1 MKQIIKK
8 TAAFLLSFS
17 LIFSVFVFNF
27 SALTPEKFVI
37 NECDS
42 LEGWVGSNL
51 QPTNDQAQ
59 ACNSAAAISRNSN
72 YGVFIGG
79 YEPAEPIDISDYTYI
94 EWDMMFMLN
103 GDTTGAMWE
112 QILAAYS
119 STGTNNTLFLRLSS
133 NGNKSERAIWRSSA
147 IEVTQPYANKNWF
160 HFKAAID
167 NPNDAGTFDPAKM
180 TEFYFTTCD
189 AGETYFDKSIGSG
202 VIRIDNIYATGLKE
216 QPVVPGDANGDG
228 VTDLL
233 DLIRIKKYLAG
244 TVSEISAG
252 ADMNSNGI
260 VNNFDMVC
268 LRKLLLGVDYTSDV
282 EPVETVT
289 ITDCETEDGWT
300 QESNNTGLELQPGR
314 GVGGTGAIYAYG
326 GYGALRKI
334 TYTLNTPI
342 DLSGTATL
350 EWDQYTVVQSGENLG
365 MEQFETV
372 YKAYKDYAAVA
383 VSDGAVEVAFS
394 VSKWQVGEPG
404 EGNYRHIAVSLADSG
419 LNLANIESITF
430 YTLPQ
435 NVGQLDTS
443 VPTAVFRFDNI
454 IATSNPVTPNFI
466 ESEEPEVPEEP
477 TIPDIVITPC
487 DSTDGWEAESS
498 ATGLTISPTNGIDGG
513 AAIYAAGGYG
523 ALRKITYTLSSV
535 LDLTNNSTLE
545 WDQYTV
551 VQGGDNNGLEQF
563 MAVYESYQDYAA
575 VAVSDG
581 TETVEFKINKWEI
594 GEVGARNFRHI
605 AVSLADSGLDLSNIV
620 SVSFYTLPNG
630 VGSPVTT
637 VPSAIFRFDNIIA
650 TANTVTPNWSGSSS
664 VPDDDNIPDVDISK
678 CEDKTG
684 WSYANGDNNI
694 INGTNLGIDGTYVS
708 VATGFGAL
716 RELKFT
722 PTVPLDLTDTPS
734 VEWDMVITETSN
746 GLEYFYAAAEAYSA
760 SAGIKVSDGSNTVLV
775 GVDEWEVGT
784 PDANKW
790 RHIAA
795 SLAGKG
801 LNLSNI
807 VSLTFVT
814 CPVGQSADSTLS
826 DNVIYRLD
834 NIIATNNTVEP
845 NWEGSGDNT
854 GTAFMP
860 SLFGNGMIF
869 QQNKDMNL
877 WGITDQPNES
887 VEAKLYKGAQLVE
900 TQTAVSD
907 SDGNWSLAFSPRKGS
922 YDEYSI
928 SVSAGN
934 QSKQI
939 SNVVIGELWI
949 ASGQSNMEF
958 FLGNTVTDKSTIP
971 LDEYIRVFKEPSV
984 PTPDGANGVLSS
996 VPVYDIVPD
1005 TNNANSI
1012 GKAVWTDA
1020 SREIDIRYVSG
1031 VAYYTCLEL
1040 REKLDVPV
1048 GFINTAKGASVIESW
1063 LSRESIDSN
1072 PTVKDKL
1079 EEKSLYM
1086 SERGLSAPKN
1096 WQYMTTLYNTK
1107 LAPIAGLD
1115 SENNKRSEHAGFNI
1129 AGVMWYQGESNIKYA
1144 EDNGSNPFYTAALNQ
1159 LIDDWS
1165 VIFGY
1170 EKGKMPFVVVD
1181 IAAYDYSNVRQSD
1194 YDYIIPMLSEAM
1206 SDACDAHAGT
1216 AVHIPIYDL
1225 PLTYMNP
1232 PKVDY
1237 HPIHP
1242 SNKQPVGERLAAAML
1257 DRFYGED
1264 SFAAPVFK
1272 EVAVS
1277 EGKLII
1283 TLDDVGTG
1291 IKIKNNGSVL
1301 YGFAICGADRVFVNA
1316 DAKIISAN
1324 QIEVSSPYVDSP
1336 VAATYAFSSYNA
1348 SANLVSSFDIPCLP
1362 FRTDR
1367 VESVYLG
1374 VDDWMSADIEEVWSS
1389 SWKTLV
1395 GDMYDTWI
1403 TSTSGASISFDT
1415 QIKAS
1420 GTSSIKL
1427 TTTAANKGVGPNL
1440 SLSSIRNHLNDYKYL
1455 AVTVKND
1462 DNVQKTLKLQIGSGA
1477 YALTV
1482 DGKQGAELAA
1492 GSDFTTYVFDIS
1504 QLVGLNGNT
1513 LSATMSNNA
1522 FAQDEITFI
1531 LDTAG
1536 TVHIDEIRLATEI

>member
-419 LNLANIESITF
+419 L
-430 YTLPQ
+430 
-435 NVGQLDTS
+435 
-443 VPTAVFRFDNI
+443 
-454 IATSNPVTPNFI
+454 
-466 ESEEPEVPEEP
+466 
-477 TIPDIVITPC
+477 
-487 DSTDGWEAESS
+487 
-498 ATGLTISPTNGIDGG
+498 
-513 AAIYAAGGYG
+513 
-523 ALRKITYTLSSV
+523 
-535 LDLTNNSTLE
+535 
-545 WDQYTV
+545 
-551 VQGGDNNGLEQF
+551 
-563 MAVYESYQDYAA
+563 
-575 VAVSDG
+575 
-581 TETVEFKINKWEI
+581 
-594 GEVGARNFRHI
+594 
-605 AVSLADSGLDLSNIV
+605 DLSNIV

-887 VEAKLYKGAQLVE
+887 VEAKLYKSAQLVE

-1144 EDNGSNPFYTAALNQ
+1144 EANGSNPFYTAALNQ

-1420 GTSSIKL
+1420 GTSS
-1427 TTTAANKGVGPNL
+1427 
-1440 SLSSIRNHLNDYKYL
+1440 NHLNDYKYL